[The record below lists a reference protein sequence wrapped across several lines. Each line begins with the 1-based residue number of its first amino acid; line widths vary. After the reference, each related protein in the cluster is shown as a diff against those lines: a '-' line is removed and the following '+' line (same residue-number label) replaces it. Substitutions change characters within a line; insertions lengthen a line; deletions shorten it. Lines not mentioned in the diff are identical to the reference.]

1 MQSALKRMTSSIDRL
16 GAAVE
21 SMHQNNV
28 ICRRNLMV
36 FRARMEAADG
46 KVAAMQDA
54 LTRAMDVLAEAE
66 ADARRAAAIFR
77 ATAEGRSAG

>member
-28 ICRRNLMV
+28 TCRRNLMV

-46 KVAAMQDA
+46 KVAAMQAA

-66 ADARRAAAIFR
+66 ADARRATEIFR
-77 ATAEGRSAG
+77 ATAEGRSAE